1 VEAGYPV
8 AEAVATATSVA
19 SEYVGLAGVTGAVRP
34 GLSVDLLIVDGDLA
48 TDPGALDRPVA
59 VLIRRATVLG

>member
-19 SEYVGLAGVTGAVRP
+19 SEYVDLAGAVRA
-34 GLSVDLLIVDGDLA
+34 GLSADLLIVDGDLA

-59 VLIRRATVLG
+59 VLIRGATVLD